1 MNVKSPVCR
10 IGGKA
15 MLTGWLLRHVP
26 SHTVYCEPFAG
37 GASLLF
43 AKPESKVEI
52 LNDIDNCLISLYR
65 CIQNA
70 DKRAKLVQLLNE
82 TPYSRSVFDTWKY
95 NKDVPAGDIEKAARY
110 FFLSKASF
118 AGDIVS
124 GGFACPSVTGRNPAQ
139 TFRNAVDSL
148 EYVASRLK
156 SITLECLPYAEVI
169 RRYDSPG
176 PMWMQNIITAT
187 ASLKTTITSWQN
199 CFTVSGARSCY
210 RIMPIAFTIGCTTIL
225 TVMSMSLS
233 RDRISQPVKQSL
245 LAWNACLPISNL
257 LRQGGCLV
265 ECDWHDFLLWCI
277 TFFAVRATCWMLGG

>member
-176 PMWMQNIITAT
+176 SFFYVDPPYLNAEGYYGSNFTKNSHLKLSELLHGVRGKVMLSHYAN
-187 ASLKTTITSWQN
+187 SLYDRLYNDFNRYEYESFKGSYKSAGEAKP
-199 CFTVSGARSCY
+199 VS
-210 RIMPIAFTIGCTTIL
+210 
-225 TVMSMSLS
+225 
-233 RDRISQPVKQSL
+233 
-245 LAWNACLPISNL
+245 
-257 LRQGGCLV
+257 V
-265 ECDWHDFLLWCI
+265 ECLFTNFKPFKTRGL
-277 TFFAVRATCWMLGG
+277 FGGM